1 MRNNISKTFK
11 RSIAAIAVTTVLG
24 MTSASAD
31 DLVGR
36 INGASTT
43 SHTHQKRG
51 KREEPKRLSEGAPQ
65 SVVTDPPSSLT
76 SLDFAYEVHCP
87 SEDTP

>member
-11 RSIAAIAVTTVLG
+11 RSIAAVAVTAVLG

-36 INGASTT
+36 INGSQQLAL
-43 SHTHQKRG
+43 QLK
-51 KREEPKRLSEGAPQ
+51 Q
-65 SVVTDPPSSLT
+65 LT
-76 SLDFAYEVHCP
+76 LIQLHNVQ
-87 SEDTP
+87 